1 MNNTYLLQVKVLGI
15 SILIKVF
22 KYMKNLKWLW
32 LVSVSGG
39 GAYFVNEWLKSGFDP
54 VGFATMIASNF
65 SGIPL
70 FYKKINPF
78 D

>member
-1 MNNTYLLQVKVLGI
+1 
-15 SILIKVF
+15 
-22 KYMKNLKWLW
+22 MKNLKWLW

-54 VGFATMIASNF
+54 VGFATMIALIF